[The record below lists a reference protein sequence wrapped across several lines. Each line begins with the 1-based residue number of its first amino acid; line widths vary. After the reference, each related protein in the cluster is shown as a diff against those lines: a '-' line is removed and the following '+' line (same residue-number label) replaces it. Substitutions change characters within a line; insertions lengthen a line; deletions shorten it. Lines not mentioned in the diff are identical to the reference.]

1 MRSISKRRLI
11 RLNGQRSEPHR
22 WYYHY
27 TTLLCDARR
36 LSGRDLTEHTYME
49 RKAIIME
56 TIQGNVEP
64 HTDELELLFSLELH
78 YQGPIELAL
87 IGDKVGT
94 LVGGG
99 DGTLIGPRVRGTVR
113 WSNYE
118 TTGEDQVCALQV
130 PGVIQ
135 THDGALIQFEGRELA
150 MPLSDGSQ
158 QWRAAGVLR
167 FKTDDRR
174 YIWLNETFAL
184 TSGTFDYEAG
194 MARWTAFVPKE
205 VLRLEQLAEALRE
218 GGIRQAFTPDVS
230 RLTVRLWREVAR
242 GGPVSQQRVEQI
254 ASALDIE
261 QKTAHEVLH
270 KMCERDQNGNVV
282 GIAGLSQNQHP
293 HRFTVNGI
301 RLAAWCAWDS
311 LFLPVMLQ
319 QTALV
324 SSRCPV
330 TGEVIQL
337 TITPEGVTSYQPAS
351 AAISI
356 VIPQPTKHGLES
368 VEEIW
373 TTFCRH
379 VYFFSSPQAA
389 QEWVAAR
396 GQEIAIL
403 TIEEAFELGRLT
415 LSEVLRHI

>member
-1 MRSISKRRLI
+1 
-11 RLNGQRSEPHR
+11 
-22 WYYHY
+22 
-27 TTLLCDARR
+27 
-36 LSGRDLTEHTYME
+36 
-49 RKAIIME
+49 ME

-64 HTDELELLFSLELH
+64 RTHGLELLFALDLH
-78 YQGPIELAL
+78 YQGPIELAP
-87 IGDKVGT
+87 IGEKVGQ

-99 DGTLIGPRVRGTVR
+99 DGTLTGPLLRGTVR

-118 TTGEDQVCALQV
+118 TTGEDEVCTLQV

-135 THDGALIQFEGRELA
+135 THDGAEIGFEGRELA

-158 QWRAAGVLR
+158 QWRVAGVLR

-174 YIWLNETFAL
+174 YAWLNEAFAR
-184 TSGTFDYEAG
+184 TRGTFDYEAG

-205 VLRLEQLAEALRE
+205 GLRLDQLAEALRE
-218 GGIRQAFTPDVS
+218 AGIQQAFTPDVS

-242 GGPVSQQRVEQI
+242 GSPVSPQWVEQI
-254 ASALDIE
+254 ASALDLP
-261 QKTAHEVLH
+261 QQTAHEVLD
-270 KMCERDQNGNVV
+270 KMCERDGDGNVV

-301 RLAAWCAWDS
+301 QLATWCAWDS

-319 QTALV
+319 QTAEV
-324 SSRCPV
+324 SSQCPV
-330 TGEVIQL
+330 TGEVIRL
-337 TITPEGVTSYQPAS
+337 SITPEGVTSYQPES

-356 VIPQPTKHGLES
+356 VIPQPTTKGLES

-373 TTFCRH
+373 TTFCH
-379 VYFFSSPQAA
+379 QIHFFASPQAA

-396 GQEIAIL
+396 AQEIAIL

-415 LSEVLRHI
+415 LSEVLRHIQGE